1 VVKLFSHPL
10 PRLAVL
16 TVTVLFSLNVQS
28 EVLVAAASSI
38 REPLDLV
45 AGKFEQSHG
54 LQVRISYGSSGNL
67 AHQIL
72 RGAPYQVFL
81 SANTEYP
88 ERIWQAD
95 RARQKPLVYARGYL
109 SLYAND
115 HSPCNIDSGLQG
127 LADQIAD
134 GSIHRIAI
142 AKPSLAP
149 YGLATRQALTN
160 AGLWDRLSA
169 HLAIGNNVAQ
179 AAQFGFSGAADCAF
193 ISSSLAQSEA
203 LSHNGRSVPVPQQ
216 LYSPVRHAMILLTG
230 SDDDAGQFFRFLL
243 SETAAKAF
251 SDAGF
256 QTTED

>member
-1 VVKLFSHPL
+1 MVNLFSHPL
-10 PRLAVL
+10 PRLVAF

-38 REPLDLV
+38 REPLDLI
-45 AGKFEQSHG
+45 AGKFERQHG
-54 LQVRISYGSSGNL
+54 LRVRISYGSSGNL

-95 RARQKPLVYARGYL
+95 GGKQKPRVYAQGSL

-115 HSPCNIDSGLQG
+115 RSPCKIDSGLKG
-127 LADQIAD
+127 LSDQVAD
-134 GSIHRIAI
+134 GRIHRIAI
-142 AKPSLAP
+142 AKPTLAP
-149 YGLATRQALTN
+149 YGLATRQALIN
-160 AGLWDRLSA
+160 AGIWDKLSA
-169 HLAIGNNVAQ
+169 HLSIGNNVAQ

-203 LSHNGRSVPVPQQ
+203 LSQNGRSVPVPQK

-230 SDDDAGQFFRFLL
+230 PDDDAGQFFRFLL
-243 SETAAKAF
+243 SKVAAKAF